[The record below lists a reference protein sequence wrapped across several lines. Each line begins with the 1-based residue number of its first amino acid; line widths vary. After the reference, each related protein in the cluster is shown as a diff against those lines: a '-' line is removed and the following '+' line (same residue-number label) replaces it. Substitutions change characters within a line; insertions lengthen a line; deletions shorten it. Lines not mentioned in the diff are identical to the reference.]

1 MLYIPKNPENLNVET
16 DEEVKYFVHINFRDY
31 FESVWEKL
39 YSKLSE

>member
-1 MLYIPKNPENLNVET
+1 MLYIPKNAENLKVET

-31 FESVWEKL
+31 FKSAWEKL